1 MTISNIPPQA
11 TSWVEIDGAALA
23 GNLLE
28 FRRLVGKRLL
38 LAVVKANAYG
48 HGSDLVARQAVH
60 AGADWLG
67 VFSIPEGL
75 ALRQAGITAPILVLG
90 PPMGD
95 VARGLEENLRLTVPS
110 LGGAQAV
117 VDSGVRGPRVHLK
130 LETGTNRQGLLRH
143 ELSEALDILRGSD
156 AVIEGAYTHFADI
169 EDTTDHDFAQ
179 KQLARF
185 EERLDELNSLGATVP
200 LPHTACSA
208 ATILFPS
215 THFALA
221 RVGISL
227 YGLWPSKETLVSAR
241 TLGRAAISLCPVL
254 SWKTRIAQ
262 IKPLEIGD
270 YVGYGRT
277 YRATRKARMAV
288 LPIGYADGY
297 DRGLSNGAHVL
308 VHGVRAPIRGRICMN
323 MTLIDITDI
332 PGASPGDE
340 VVLLGSQGDEK
351 ITAEDLASIAGTINY
366 EIVTRISP
374 SLPRVMIGGQSCWAA
389 PEP

>member
-1 MTISNIPPQA
+1 MSVVNILCPS

-28 FRRLVGKRLL
+28 FRRLLGKRLL

-48 HGSDLVARQAVH
+48 HGSELVARH
-60 AGADWLG
+60 AIRSGADWLG

-75 ALRQAGITAPILVLG
+75 ALREAGITPPILVLG

-95 VARGLEENLRLTVPS
+95 VAGALEAGLRLTVPS

-117 VDSGVRGPRVHLK
+117 VDAGVSGARVHLK

-143 ELSEALDILRGSD
+143 ELREALGILQGSD

-185 EERLDELNSLGATVP
+185 EERLDDLSSLGATVP

-241 TLGRAAISLCPVL
+241 TLGRAAISLHPVL

-262 IKPLEIGD
+262 IKQLDIGE

-277 YRATRKARMAV
+277 YRATRNARMAV

-297 DRGLSNGAHVL
+297 DRGLSNAAHVL

-323 MTLIDITDI
+323 MTLVDITDI

-351 ITAEDLASIAGTINY
+351 ITAEDLAGIAGTINY

-374 SLPRVMIGGQSCWAA
+374 ALPRVLT
-389 PEP
+389 